1 MKQLLKTIPIIHFV
15 WLAALVAAFFAGR
28 ATAPKSVDPE
38 ATFQGARSSRSLSST
53 PGSAAG
59 KSADRRG
66 QRTGTSRSGDPA
78 ADILSISKIE
88 DPVQRARELLA
99 LIERLGV
106 DDFEAVVA
114 AFRSLGITPE
124 RMADYHLLLA
134 AWARVDPLA
143 ALASLEADSGSPA
156 DRRAVLTAWALDDP
170 NAAIEWAVENF
181 IPNGE
186 GANNWLVGTIRELTV
201 TDPDRATDLLNRLPQ
216 SVSQKDT
223 RDVLNFMLGTLF
235 KKDVEATMEWV
246 SALPDEDLRAGA
258 ARRIAMR
265 LAGTNPQ
272 QVARWAE
279 TLDPK
284 SRRQVFEELT
294 QPWALRAPDEALA
307 WADTLSGDTLQQVAG
322 AITPAVAAKD
332 PQKASKWLAQ
342 FDDDPAFDTAR
353 LRLVQHLSRKTPE
366 LAADWLG
373 RITDV
378 TTGEREFHRML
389 DGWMERDPEAVLRY
403 VENNTIP
410 ESIRQRAMRT
420 LADEKAPTQ

>member
-1 MKQLLKTIPIIHFV
+1 MNQFLKAIPIIHFV

-28 ATAPKSVDPE
+28 ASVPKSVGPE
-38 ATFQGARSSRSLSST
+38 AASQDARSSGSLSAT

-59 KSADRRG
+59 KSAERRR
-66 QRTGTSRSGDPA
+66 QRTGTSPSGDPA
-78 ADILSISKIE
+78 ADILSIAKIE
-88 DPVQRARELLA
+88 DPVQRARKLLA
-99 LIERLGV
+99 LIDRLGV

-143 ALASLEADSGSPA
+143 ALASLEANSSSPA
-156 DRRAVLTAWALDDP
+156 DRQAVLTAWALDNPD
-170 NAAIEWAVENF
+170 AAIEWAVENF
-181 IPNGE
+181 ISDGD
-186 GANNWLVGTIRELTV
+186 GANNWLVGTIQELAV
-201 TDPDRATDLLNRLPQ
+201 TDPDRATALLNRLPQ

-223 RDVLNFMLGTLF
+223 REVLNFMIGTLF
-235 KKDVEATMEWV
+235 KKDVEATMKWV
-246 SALPDEDLRAGA
+246 TALPDEGLRAGA

-265 LAGTNPQ
+265 LAGPNPQ

-279 TLDPK
+279 TLDPE

-307 WADTLSGDTLQQVAG
+307 WADTLSGDTLQQVAE

-332 PQKASKWLAQ
+332 PQKASQWLAQ

-366 LAADWLG
+366 LAADWIG

-378 TTGEREFHRML
+378 ATGEREFHRML
-389 DGWMERDPEAVLRY
+389 EGWMERDPEAVLRY
-403 VENNTIP
+403 MENNTIP
-410 ESIRQRAMRT
+410 ESVRQRAMRT
-420 LADEKAPTQ
+420 LAGEQAPTQ